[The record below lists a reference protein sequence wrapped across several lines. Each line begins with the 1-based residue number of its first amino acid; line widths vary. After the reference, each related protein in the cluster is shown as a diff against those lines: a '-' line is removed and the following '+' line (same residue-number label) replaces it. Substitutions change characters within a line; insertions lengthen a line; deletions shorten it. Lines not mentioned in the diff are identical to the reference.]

1 MIFYIV
7 SLVILCM
14 GIAQNSDVM
23 IISAGMFAI
32 ASGIFNL
39 GNNINKEK

>member
-14 GIAQNSDVM
+14 GIAQSSDVM

-39 GNNINKEK
+39 GNNIKEK